1 MHVFVS
7 SNKGHTYRYYR
18 CSNKCGTPSIKLE
31 DMDRV
36 ATEYLKELL
45 SEENRKK
52 VALCLRNYKNH
63 KKDCQSS
70 YKTAIKKRIAE
81 KQAEYD
87 ALMKNLSSAALP
99 TEILSDLGQRMQ
111 AIKDE
116 IHVLENT
123 EPPEDYS
130 VDTIFEWLS
139 SIQAAPDEK
148 AIQLLIERIDV
159 SFEENKTD
167 FRITSTLKS
176 VLCRKMVAGEGLEPT
191 TSGL

>member
-1 MHVFVS
+1 
-7 SNKGHTYRYYR
+7 
-18 CSNKCGTPSIKLE
+18 
-31 DMDRV
+31 
-36 ATEYLKELL
+36 
-45 SEENRKK
+45 
-52 VALCLRNYKNH
+52 
-63 KKDCQSS
+63 
-70 YKTAIKKRIAE
+70 
-81 KQAEYD
+81 
-87 ALMKNLSSAALP
+87 
-99 TEILSDLGQRMQ
+99 MQ

-139 SIQAAPDEK
+139 SIRAAPDEK